1 MLKQWQWSSF
11 LEKLYQD
18 MIGPNMGVLDTNVLG
33 GMVFLFHQMSQ
44 EFCVPTSRGQFI
56 FFPFT
61 EKKN

>member
-1 MLKQWQWSSF
+1 
-11 LEKLYQD
+11 